1 MCWWRSIFL
10 LDFNLKSIL
19 KQLKN
24 RFLYMCVLHMS
35 HILQICQLFQ
45 NTCDII
51 ICTTLARLLM
61 ENNKDVICVEHNMCY
76 ICKNKFAVNMYKN
89 LFFNCFKMDFKLKSS
104 KKNRSPSAQMTF
116 LCSTSFMF
124 TRGMVCCYFTY

>member
-1 MCWWRSIFL
+1 MEIYFFL

-24 RFLYMCVLHMS
+24 RFLYMYVLHMS

-51 ICTTLARLLM
+51 ISTTLARLLM
-61 ENNKDVICVEHNMCY
+61 ENNKDVICVEHNMYY
-76 ICKNKFAVNMYKN
+76 ICKNKFAVKTLH
-89 LFFNCFKMDFKLKSS
+89 LFSEGRVFSYVEYTLKI
-104 KKNRSPSAQMTF
+104 KITF
-116 LCSTSFMF
+116 LEGGIKHDKPNPSLS
-124 TRGMVCCYFTY
+124 

>member
-1 MCWWRSIFL
+1 MKLVEHKKVICADGDLFFL

-76 ICKNKFAVNMYKN
+76 ICKNKFAVKTLHLFSEGRVFSYVEYTLLEGGIKHDKPNPN
-89 LFFNCFKMDFKLKSS
+89 LS
-104 KKNRSPSAQMTF
+104 
-116 LCSTSFMF
+116 
-124 TRGMVCCYFTY
+124 

>member
-1 MCWWRSIFL
+1 MKLVEHKKVICADGDLFFL

-76 ICKNKFAVNMYKN
+76 ICKNKFAVKTLH
-89 LFFNCFKMDFKLKSS
+89 LFSEGRVFSWLGLSCLMPPS
-104 KKNRSPSAQMTF
+104 KKVILILSVY
-116 LCSTSFMF
+116 ST
-124 TRGMVCCYFTY
+124 